1 MRTAE
6 HYALNP
12 FSHCNSRVTR
22 VLGRH
27 LGGSED
33 APQSGAAARLFLIS
47 SAGEPLDTAFQR
59 CPGPSSAVEDL
70 CHFRRELGREK

>member
-12 FSHCNSRVTR
+12 FFHCNSRVTR

-33 APQSGAAARLFLIS
+33 APQSGAAARLFLFF
-47 SAGEPLDTAFQR
+47 PLVSRWTLRSNVAKVLIFEY
-59 CPGPSSAVEDL
+59 SDL
-70 CHFRRELGREK
+70 IELFCGF